1 MNQEIITESSNWLL
15 NIDERSILT
24 QDIDAPNLTKASFLK
39 LRSKTDI
46 GSQYEVLVKDDL
58 ELLRR
63 MFEVLNIKNEQ
74 YPINVIEDIQS
85 LEYECKQL
93 MQDFFDEYT
102 YRILCFENA
111 TLE

>member
-1 MNQEIITESSNWLL
+1 MVESFNWLL

-24 QDIDAPNLTKASFLK
+24 QDIDAPNLTKTSFLK
-39 LRSKTDI
+39 SRESDI

-63 MFEVLNIKNEQ
+63 MLEVIHLKSKEHPPNI
-74 YPINVIEDIQS
+74 IEDIQS
-85 LEYECKQL
+85 LEIECKQL
-93 MQDFFDEYT
+93 MKDFFDEYT
-102 YRILCFENA
+102 YRILCFQDA